1 MPRKINQQTLNLYLT
16 GSRGLCAGVER
27 AINMVEEALKKYGKP
42 VYVRHEIVHNK
53 YVVDK
58 LRSKGAIFIDELSEI
73 TDNKRPV
80 IFSAHGVPKSVP
92 KQAKKLNLQYHDATC
107 PLVSKIHREVENF
120 EKKKLNII
128 LIGHSGHPEVIGTM
142 GQISSKMYL
151 IENEKDVAALKI
163 NKNNEIAYVT
173 QTTLSVDDTKSII
186 LAIKKKYPNV
196 VEPKKDDICYATTNR
211 QEAVK
216 NIASYCDLFIVIG
229 AKNSSN
235 SIRLVEVAKKYGAKK
250 SILADRIEKF
260 DLKYLKNIKNVG
272 LTASASAP
280 EILVQ
285 NFIRYL
291 NENFNVILHETNYIK
306 EDVMFKIPKKI
317 KIAS

>member
-1 MPRKINQQTLNLYLT
+1 MQKKVNQQTIKLYLT
-16 GSRGLCAGVER
+16 GPRGLCAGVER

-42 VYVRHEIVHNK
+42 IYVRHEIVHNK

-73 TDNKRPV
+73 KNKKRPV

-92 KQAKKLNLQYHDATC
+92 KQAKQLNLEYHDATC

-120 EKKKLNII
+120 KRKKYNII

-142 GQISSKMYL
+142 GQISSKIHL
-151 IENEKDVAALKI
+151 IENEKDVVSLNI
-163 NKNNEIAYVT
+163 NQNEKIAYVT

-186 LAIKKKYPNV
+186 LAIKKKYPNAI
-196 VEPKKDDICYATTNR
+196 EPKKDDICYATTNR

-216 NIASYCDLFIVIG
+216 KIASQCDLFIVLG

-235 SIRLVEVAKKYGAKK
+235 SLRLVEVAKQYGAKK
-250 SILADRIEKF
+250 SMLADKIEKF
-260 DLKYLKNIKNVG
+260 DLKYFKKIKSVG

-285 NFIRYL
+285 NFISYL
-291 NENFNVILHETNYIK
+291 KENFNIILQETNYIK
-306 EDVMFKIPKKI
+306 EDVTFKIPQKLKETN
-317 KIAS
+317 